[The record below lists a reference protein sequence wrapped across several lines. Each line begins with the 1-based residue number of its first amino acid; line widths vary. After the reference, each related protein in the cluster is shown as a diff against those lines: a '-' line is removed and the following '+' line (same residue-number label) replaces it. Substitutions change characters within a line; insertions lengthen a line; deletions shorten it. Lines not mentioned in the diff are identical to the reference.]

1 MESRILLLAVK
12 GRDAAVIEQ
21 LLRRAGHESLICDS
35 CAELAREGRRGA
47 AIAVVTE
54 ESLLESD
61 TTALDDWL
69 SEQPSWSDFPFILL
83 ATKRAGRR
91 PQDALR
97 ILEQLGNVV
106 VLERPVHSETLAS
119 AVNSAMRGRSR
130 QYEARRRLEDLQAA
144 EGRLTSLNGSL
155 ETRIA
160 ERTEELSSANNQLM
174 QEIAERE
181 RAQAA
186 LAQSQKMEAVGQLTG
201 GIAHDFNNLLTVIFG
216 NLELIQR
223 RTDDEKTARLADF
236 ARQAADRAARLTHQ
250 LLAFSRTQNLNLKAV
265 DLNGLVT
272 GMHDLL
278 GRTIGPMVRIEMA
291 LNAAGPWALADANQL
306 ELAIL
311 NLSINARD
319 AMPDGGVLTIATGGR
334 TAEGGDLAPGD
345 YAVISVRDS
354 GSGIP
359 AHLLSK
365 VFDPFFTTK
374 PIGKGTGL
382 GLSQVYGIAQQS
394 GGTVRLTSV
403 EGQGST
409 LEIWL
414 PAAEATV
421 GAPEEVVRAEANA
434 DGPNQRILVV
444 DDDEAVRRFIVDC
457 LQSLGYNVDEAAEGE
472 SALRMLRKERPD
484 LMIVDYAMPGM
495 TGVDVVV
502 QARTTAP
509 GLPIILATGYA
520 DMEAV
525 DRVMPLDDLLRKPF
539 RLSELAKAV
548 RKALD
553 PETRLEQAA
562 QG

>member
-1 MESRILLLAVK
+1 MEQRILLLAIR
-12 GRDAAVIEQ
+12 GRDAVVIKQ
-21 LLRRAGHESLICDS
+21 LLTRAGHESVICES
-35 CAELAREGRRGA
+35 GEALAREAARGA

-54 ESLLESD
+54 ESLLEAD
-61 TTALDDWL
+61 LTGLGAWL
-69 SEQPSWSDFPFILL
+69 GDQPSWSDFPFVLL

-91 PQDALR
+91 PRDALR
-97 ILEQLGNVV
+97 MLEKLGNVV

-144 EGRLTSLNGSL
+144 EGRLTSVNGSL
-155 ETRIA
+155 EARIA
-160 ERTEELSSANNQLM
+160 ERTAELSSANNQLM

-181 RAQAA
+181 RAQSA

-223 RTDDEKTARLADF
+223 RTEDEKTARLADF
-236 ARQAADRAARLTHQ
+236 ARQAADRAAKLTHQ
-250 LLAFSRTQNLNLKAV
+250 LLAFSRTQNLTLKAV
-265 DLNGLVT
+265 DLNSLVT

-291 LNAAGPWALADANQL
+291 PDSGRPWALADANQL

-319 AMPDGGVLTIATGGR
+319 AMPDGGVLTIATGAR

-345 YAVISVRDS
+345 YAVVTVRDS

-359 AHLLSK
+359 SHLLSK

-409 LEIWL
+409 VEIWL

-421 GAPEEVVRAEANA
+421 TAPEEVFRAEADA

-472 SALRMLRKERPD
+472 TALRMLRQARPD

-495 TGVDVVV
+495 TGVDVVIE
-502 QARTTAP
+502 ARSSAP
-509 GLPIILATGYA
+509 ALPIIMATGYA

-525 DRVMPLDDLLRKPF
+525 DRVMPPENLLRKPF
-539 RLSELAKAV
+539 RLAELATAV
-548 RKALD
+548 RTALD
-553 PETRLEQAA
+553 TPT
-562 QG
+562 G

>member
-1 MESRILLLAVK
+1 MEQRILLLALK
-12 GRDAAVIEQ
+12 GRDASVIQQ
-21 LLRRAGHESLICDS
+21 LLTRAGHESLICES

-54 ESLLESD
+54 ESLLAAD
-61 TTALDDWL
+61 TSAIDAWL
-69 SEQPSWSDFPFILL
+69 GEQPAWSDFPFVLL

-97 ILEQLGNVV
+97 ILDQLGNVV

-130 QYEARRRLEDLQAA
+130 QYAARRGLEELQTA
-144 EGRLTSLNGSL
+144 EERLTHLNGSL
-155 ETRIA
+155 EARIA
-160 ERTEELSSANNQLM
+160 ERTEALSSANNQLM
-174 QEIAERE
+174 QEIAVRE

-223 RTDDEKTARLADF
+223 RTDDEKTAKLADF
-236 ARQAADRAARLTHQ
+236 ARQAADRAAKLTHQ
-250 LLAFSRTQNLNLKAV
+250 LLAFSRTQNLMLKAV
-265 DLNGLVT
+265 DANALVT

-291 LNAAGPWALADANQL
+291 LDPRAPWALADANQL

-319 AMPDGGVLTIATGGR
+319 AMGDGGVLTISTGRQAAQGV
-334 TAEGGDLAPGD
+334 DLAPGD
-345 YAVISVRDS
+345 YAVISVRDT

-359 AHLLSK
+359 PDLMAK

-394 GGTVRLTSV
+394 GGTVRLASV
-403 EGQGST
+403 EGRGT
-409 LEIWL
+409 TVEIWL
-414 PAAEATV
+414 PAAEATTA
-421 GAPEEVVRAEANA
+421 APADIFSAEADA
-434 DGPNQRILVV
+434 EAPHQRILVV
-444 DDDEAVRRFIVDC
+444 DDDEAVRRFMVES
-457 LQSLGYNVDEAAEGE
+457 LQSLGYCVDEAADGE
-472 SALRMLRKERPD
+472 AGLRVLARSSPD
-484 LMIVDYAMPGM
+484 LIIVDYAMPGM
-495 TGVDVVV
+495 TGVDLVLR
-502 QARTTAP
+502 ARAVAP
-509 GLPIILATGYA
+509 GVPIILATGYA

-525 DRVMPLDDLLRKPF
+525 DRVMPTESVLRKPF
-539 RLSELAKAV
+539 RLAELGVAV
-548 RKALD
+548 RKAL
-553 PETRLEQAA
+553 AA
-562 QG
+562 STV

>member
-1 MESRILLLAVK
+1 VEYRILLLAVK
-12 GRDAAVIEQ
+12 GRDAAVIAQ
-21 LLRRAGHESLICDS
+21 LLAKAGHESLICDS
-35 CAELAREGRRGA
+35 CRDLAREGQRGA
-47 AIAVVTE
+47 AVAVVTE
-54 ESLLESD
+54 ESLLDDD
-61 TTALDDWL
+61 TAALDGWL

-91 PQDALR
+91 PRDALKMLR
-97 ILEQLGNVV
+97 QLGNVV

-130 QYEARRRLEDLQAA
+130 QYEARRHLEELQSA

-155 ETRIA
+155 EARIA
-160 ERTEELSSANNQLM
+160 ERTGELSSANNQLM
-174 QEIAERE
+174 QEVAERE

-223 RTDDEKTARLADF
+223 RTEDEKTARLADF
-236 ARQAADRAARLTHQ
+236 ARQAAERAAKLTHQ
-250 LLAFSRTQNLNLKAV
+250 LLAFSRTQNLTLKAV
-265 DLNGLVT
+265 DLNALVT

-291 LNAAGPWALADANQL
+291 LDATGPWALADDNQL

-334 TAEGGDLAPGD
+334 PAEGRDLAPGD
-345 YAVISVRDS
+345 YAVISVRDT

-359 AHLLSK
+359 GHLLSK

-394 GGTVRLTSV
+394 GGTVRLSSV

-409 LEIWL
+409 VEIWL
-414 PAAEATV
+414 PAAEATLP
-421 GAPEEVVRAEANA
+421 APEDAFAADARA
-434 DGPNQRILVV
+434 DGPHKRILVV
-444 DDDEAVRRFIVDC
+444 DDDADVRRFIVDC
-457 LQSLGYNVDEAAEGE
+457 LQSLGYSVDEAAEGR
-472 SALRMLRKERPD
+472 SALRRLKETPPD
-484 LMIVDYAMPGM
+484 LLIVDYAMPGM
-495 TGVDVVV
+495 TGVDVVME
-502 QARTTAP
+502 ARASAP
-509 GLPIILATGYA
+509 ALPIIMATGYA

-525 DRVMPLDDLLRKPF
+525 DRVMPPESLLRKPF
-539 RLSELAKAV
+539 RLAELATAV
-548 RKALD
+548 RRALV
-553 PETRLEQAA
+553 PSTA
-562 QG
+562 

>member
-1 MESRILLLAVK
+1 MEWRILLLALK
-12 GRDAAVIEQ
+12 GRDSAVIEQ
-21 LLRRAGHESLICDS
+21 LLARAGHACLTCDS
-35 CAELAREGRRGA
+35 PAALARAGRQGA

-54 ESLLESD
+54 ESLLDAD
-61 TTALDDWL
+61 TTALDAWL
-69 SEQPSWSDFPFILL
+69 GEQPSWSDFPFVLL

-91 PQDALR
+91 PRDALR
-97 ILEQLGNVV
+97 MLEQLGNVV

-160 ERTEELSSANNQLM
+160 ERTEALSSANNQLM

-216 NLELIQR
+216 NLELIRR
-223 RTDDEKTARLADF
+223 RTGDDRTARLADF
-236 ARQAADRAARLTHQ
+236 AQQAADRAAKLTHQ
-250 LLAFSRTQNLNLKAV
+250 LLAFSRTQNLTLKAV
-265 DLNGLVT
+265 DLNALVM

-291 LNAAGPWALADANQL
+291 LDAGGPWAQADANQL

-319 AMPDGGVLTIATGGR
+319 AMADGGVLTISTGRQVAQGI
-334 TAEGGDLAPGD
+334 DLAPGD
-345 YAVISVRDS
+345 YAVISVRDN

-359 AHLLSK
+359 PGLMAK
-365 VFDPFFTTK
+365 VFEPFFTTK

-394 GGTVRLTSV
+394 GGTVRLASV
-403 EGQGST
+403 EGRGT
-409 LEIWL
+409 TVEIWL
-414 PAAEATV
+414 PAAEATIA
-421 GAPEEVVRAEANA
+421 APEQPFSAEADA
-434 DGPNQRILVV
+434 EGPHQRILVV
-444 DDDEAVRRFIVDC
+444 DDDEAVRRFIVEC
-457 LQSLGYNVDEAAEGE
+457 LQSLGYSVEEAADGE
-472 SALRMLRKERPD
+472 AGLRVLQRSPPD

-495 TGVDVVV
+495 TGVDVVLRA
-502 QARTTAP
+502 QAVAP
-509 GLPIILATGYA
+509 GVPVILATGYA

-525 DRVMPLDDLLRKPF
+525 DRVMPTESVLRKPF
-539 RLSELAKAV
+539 RLAELGVAV
-548 RKALD
+548 RQALA
-553 PETRLEQAA
+553 PPTA
-562 QG
+562 

>member
-1 MESRILLLAVK
+1 MEWRILLLALK
-12 GRDAAVIEQ
+12 GRDSAVIEQ
-21 LLRRAGHESLICDS
+21 LLARAGHECLICDS
-35 CAELAREGRRGA
+35 PAELAHEGRQGA

-54 ESLLESD
+54 ESLLDAD
-61 TTALDDWL
+61 TTALDAWL
-69 SEQPSWSDFPFILL
+69 DEQPSWSDFPFVLL

-91 PQDALR
+91 PRDALR
-97 ILEQLGNVV
+97 TLEQLGNVV

-130 QYEARRRLEDLQAA
+130 QYDARRRLEDLQAA

-160 ERTEELSSANNQLM
+160 ERTEALSSANNQLM

-216 NLELIQR
+216 NLELIRR
-223 RTDDEKTARLADF
+223 RTDDEKTGRLADF
-236 ARQAADRAARLTHQ
+236 AQQAADRAAKLTHQ
-250 LLAFSRTQNLNLKAV
+250 LLAFSRTQNLTLKAV

-278 GRTIGPMVRIEMA
+278 GRSIGPMVRIEMA
-291 LNAAGPWALADANQL
+291 LDAAGPWALADANQL

-319 AMPDGGVLTIATGGR
+319 AMADGGVLTISTGRQAAQGV
-334 TAEGGDLAPGD
+334 DLAPGD
-345 YAVISVRDS
+345 YAVISVRDT

-359 AHLLSK
+359 PGLMAR

-394 GGTVRLTSV
+394 GGTVRLASV
-403 EGQGST
+403 EGRGT
-409 LEIWL
+409 TVEVWL
-414 PAAEATV
+414 PAAEATPA
-421 GAPEEVVRAEANA
+421 APEHLFSAEADA
-434 DGPNQRILVV
+434 EAPHQRILVV
-444 DDDEAVRRFIVDC
+444 DDDEAVRRFIVEC
-457 LQSLGYNVDEAAEGE
+457 LQSLGYSVDEAADGE
-472 SALRMLRKERPD
+472 AGLRVLQGSPPD
-484 LMIVDYAMPGM
+484 LIIVDYAMPGM
-495 TGVDVVV
+495 TGVDVV
-502 QARTTAP
+502 QRARAVAP
-509 GLPIILATGYA
+509 GVPIILATGYA

-525 DRVMPLDDLLRKPF
+525 DRVMPTGSVLRKPF
-539 RLSELAKAV
+539 RIAELGLAV
-548 RKALD
+548 RQALA
-553 PETRLEQAA
+553 PATV
-562 QG
+562 

>member
-1 MESRILLLAVK
+1 MSERVEWRVLLLALK
-12 GRDAAVIEQ
+12 GRDATVVAQ
-21 LLRRAGHESLICDS
+21 LLERAGHECLICDS
-35 CAELAREGRRGA
+35 SEMLAREGRRGA
-47 AIAVVTE
+47 AIALVTE
-54 ESLLESD
+54 ESLLDAD
-61 TTALDDWL
+61 TSALDAWL
-69 SEQPSWSDFPFILL
+69 HAQPSWSDFPFVLL

-91 PQDALR
+91 PQEALR
-97 ILEQLGNVV
+97 MLEQLGNVV

-130 QYEARRRLEDLQAA
+130 QYEARRRLEDLQSA
-144 EGRLTSLNGSL
+144 EERLTSLNGSL
-155 ETRIA
+155 EARIA
-160 ERTEELSSANNQLM
+160 ERTEALSSANNQLM
-174 QEIAERE
+174 QEIAVRE

-223 RTDDEKTARLADF
+223 RTDDEKTARLAEF

-250 LLAFSRTQNLNLKAV
+250 LLAFSRTQNLTLKAV
-265 DLNGLVT
+265 DLNSLVT

-291 LNAAGPWALADANQL
+291 PDPGRPWALADANQL

-319 AMPDGGVLTIATGGR
+319 AMADGGVLTIATGR
-334 TAEGGDLAPGD
+334 RAAEGEDLAAGD
-345 YAVISVRDS
+345 YAVVSVQDT

-359 AHLLSK
+359 PHLVAK

-394 GGTVRLTSV
+394 GGTVRLASV

-409 LEIWL
+409 VEIWL
-414 PAAEATV
+414 PAAAPAVT
-421 GAPEEVVRAEANA
+421 APEDVFRVEADAE
-434 DGPNQRILVV
+434 GPHQRILVV
-444 DDDEAVRRFIVDC
+444 DDDEAVRRFIVEC
-457 LQSLGYNVDEAAEGE
+457 LQTLGYSVEAAADGE
-472 SALRMLRKERPD
+472 SGLRALREARPD
-484 LMIVDYAMPGM
+484 LLIVDYAMPGM
-495 TGVDVVV
+495 TGVEVVR
-502 QARTTAP
+502 QARLVAP
-509 GLPIILATGYA
+509 DVPILLATGYA

-525 DRVMPLDDLLRKPF
+525 DRVMAMESVLRKPF
-539 RLSELAKAV
+539 RLAELGVAV
-548 RKALD
+548 RKALA
-553 PETRLEQAA
+553 PAA
-562 QG
+562 AVA

>member
-1 MESRILLLAVK
+1 VEWRILLLALK
-12 GRDAAVIEQ
+12 GRDSAVIEQ
-21 LLRRAGHESLICDS
+21 LLARAGHDCLICDS
-35 CAELAREGRRGA
+35 PAALACEGRQGA

-54 ESLLESD
+54 ESLLDAD
-61 TTALDDWL
+61 TTELDAWL
-69 SEQPSWSDFPFILL
+69 GEQPSWSDFPFVLL

-91 PQDALR
+91 PRDALR
-97 ILEQLGNVV
+97 TLEQLGNVV

-130 QYEARRRLEDLQAA
+130 QYDARRRLEELQAA

-160 ERTEELSSANNQLM
+160 ERTEALSSANNQLM

-216 NLELIQR
+216 NLELIRR
-223 RTDDEKTARLADF
+223 RTDDEKTGRLADF
-236 ARQAADRAARLTHQ
+236 AQQAADRAAKLTHQ
-250 LLAFSRTQNLNLKAV
+250 LLAFSRTQNLTLKAV

-278 GRTIGPMVRIEMA
+278 GRSIGPMVRIEMA
-291 LNAAGPWALADANQL
+291 LDPGAPWALADANQL

-319 AMPDGGVLTIATGGR
+319 AMAEGGVLTISTGR
-334 TAEGGDLAPGD
+334 RAAEGVDLAPGD
-345 YAVISVRDS
+345 YAVISVRDT

-359 AHLLSK
+359 PGLIAR

-394 GGTVRLTSV
+394 GGTVRLASV
-403 EGQGST
+403 EGRGT
-409 LEIWL
+409 TVEIWL
-414 PAAEATV
+414 PAAEATTAV
-421 GAPEEVVRAEANA
+421 PEPLLSPEPDAE
-434 DGPNQRILVV
+434 GPNQRILVV
-444 DDDEAVRRFIVDC
+444 DDDEAVRRFIVEC
-457 LQSLGYNVDEAAEGE
+457 LRSLGYSVDEASDGE
-472 SALRMLRKERPD
+472 AGLRLLQGAPPD
-484 LMIVDYAMPGM
+484 LIIVDYAMPGM
-495 TGVDVVV
+495 TGVDVVLR
-502 QARTTAP
+502 ARAVVP
-509 GLPIILATGYA
+509 DVPVILATGYA

-525 DRVMPLDDLLRKPF
+525 DRVMPTERVLRKPF
-539 RLSELAKAV
+539 RIAELGVAV
-548 RKALD
+548 RQALA
-553 PETRLEQAA
+553 TQTA
-562 QG
+562 

>member
-1 MESRILLLAVK
+1 MEYRILLLAVK
-12 GRDAAVIEQ
+12 GRDAAVIAQ
-21 LLRRAGHESLICDS
+21 LLAKAGHESLICDS
-35 CAELAREGRRGA
+35 CRDLAREGQRGA
-47 AIAVVTE
+47 AVAVVTE
-54 ESLLESD
+54 ESLLDDD
-61 TTALDDWL
+61 TAALDGWL

-91 PQDALR
+91 PRDALKMLR
-97 ILEQLGNVV
+97 QLGNVV

-130 QYEARRRLEDLQAA
+130 QYEARRHLEELQSA

-155 ETRIA
+155 EARIA
-160 ERTEELSSANNQLM
+160 ERTGELSSANNQLM
-174 QEIAERE
+174 QEVAERE

-223 RTDDEKTARLADF
+223 RTEDEKTARLADF
-236 ARQAADRAARLTHQ
+236 ARQAAERAAKLTHQ
-250 LLAFSRTQNLNLKAV
+250 LLAFSRTQNLTLKAV
-265 DLNGLVT
+265 DLNALVT

-291 LNAAGPWALADANQL
+291 LDATGPWALADDNQL

-334 TAEGGDLAPGD
+334 PAEGRDLAPGD
-345 YAVISVRDS
+345 YAVISVRDT

-359 AHLLSK
+359 GHLLSK

-394 GGTVRLTSV
+394 GGTVRLSSV

-409 LEIWL
+409 VEIWL
-414 PAAEATV
+414 PAAEATLP
-421 GAPEEVVRAEANA
+421 APEDAFAADARA
-434 DGPNQRILVV
+434 DGPHKRILVV
-444 DDDEAVRRFIVDC
+444 DDDADVRRFIVDC
-457 LQSLGYNVDEAAEGE
+457 LQSLGYSVDEAAEGR
-472 SALRMLRKERPD
+472 SALRRLKETPPD
-484 LMIVDYAMPGM
+484 LLIVDYAMPGM
-495 TGVDVVV
+495 TGVDVVME
-502 QARTTAP
+502 ARASAP
-509 GLPIILATGYA
+509 ALPIIMATGYA

-525 DRVMPLDDLLRKPF
+525 DRVMPPESLLRKPF
-539 RLSELAKAV
+539 RLAELATAV
-548 RKALD
+548 RRALV
-553 PETRLEQAA
+553 PSTA
-562 QG
+562 

>member
-1 MESRILLLAVK
+1 MEQRILLLALK
-12 GRDAAVIEQ
+12 GRDASVIQQ
-21 LLRRAGHESLICDS
+21 LLDRAGHESLICES
-35 CAELAREGRRGA
+35 CGELAREGRRGA

-54 ESLLESD
+54 ESLLATD
-61 TTALDDWL
+61 TSAIDAWL
-69 SEQPSWSDFPFILL
+69 GEQPAWSDFPFVLL

-119 AVNSAMRGRSR
+119 AVNSALRGRSR
-130 QYEARRRLEDLQAA
+130 QYAARRGLEELQTA
-144 EGRLTSLNGSL
+144 EGRLTHLNGSL
-155 ETRIA
+155 EARIA
-160 ERTEELSSANNQLM
+160 ERTEALSSANNQLM
-174 QEIAERE
+174 QEIAVRE

-223 RTDDEKTARLADF
+223 RTDDEKTAKLADF
-236 ARQAADRAARLTHQ
+236 ARQAADRAAKLTHQ
-250 LLAFSRTQNLNLKAV
+250 LLAFSRTQNLMLKAV
-265 DLNGLVT
+265 DANALVT

-291 LNAAGPWALADANQL
+291 LDPGGPWALADANQL

-319 AMPDGGVLTIATGGR
+319 AMGDGGVLTISTGRQAAQGI
-334 TAEGGDLAPGD
+334 DLAPGD
-345 YAVISVRDS
+345 YAVISVRDT

-359 AHLLSK
+359 PDLMAK

-394 GGTVRLTSV
+394 GGTVRLASV
-403 EGQGST
+403 EGRGT
-409 LEIWL
+409 TVEIWL
-414 PAAEATV
+414 PEAEAATAAPADISSAEAAAEA
-421 GAPEEVVRAEANA
+421 PH
-434 DGPNQRILVV
+434 QRILVI
-444 DDDEAVRRFIVDC
+444 DDDEAVRRFMVES
-457 LQSLGYNVDEAAEGE
+457 LQSLGYSVDEAADGE
-472 SALRMLRKERPD
+472 AGLRVLAGAAPD
-484 LMIVDYAMPGM
+484 LIIVDYAMPGM
-495 TGVDVVV
+495 TGVDLVLR
-502 QARTTAP
+502 ARAVAP
-509 GLPIILATGYA
+509 GVPIILATGYA

-525 DRVMPLDDLLRKPF
+525 DRVMPTESVLRKPF
-539 RLSELAKAV
+539 RLAELGVAV
-548 RKALD
+548 RKALV
-553 PETRLEQAA
+553 PSTA
-562 QG
+562 

>member
-1 MESRILLLAVK
+1 MEQRILLLALK
-12 GRDAAVIEQ
+12 GRDASVIQQ
-21 LLRRAGHESLICDS
+21 LLDRAGHESLICES
-35 CAELAREGRRGA
+35 CGELAREGRRGA

-54 ESLLESD
+54 ESLLATD
-61 TTALDDWL
+61 TSAIDAWL
-69 SEQPSWSDFPFILL
+69 GEQPAWSDFPFVLL

-119 AVNSAMRGRSR
+119 AVNSALRGRSR
-130 QYEARRRLEDLQAA
+130 QYAARRGLEELQTA
-144 EGRLTSLNGSL
+144 EGRLTHLNGSL
-155 ETRIA
+155 EARIA
-160 ERTEELSSANNQLM
+160 ERTEALSSANNQLM
-174 QEIAERE
+174 QEIAVRE

-223 RTDDEKTARLADF
+223 RTDDEKTAKLADF
-236 ARQAADRAARLTHQ
+236 ARQAADRAAKLTHQ
-250 LLAFSRTQNLNLKAV
+250 LLAFSRTQNLMLKAV
-265 DLNGLVT
+265 DANALVT

-291 LNAAGPWALADANQL
+291 LDPGAPWALADANQL

-319 AMPDGGVLTIATGGR
+319 AMGEGGVLTISTGRQAAQGV
-334 TAEGGDLAPGD
+334 DLAPGD
-345 YAVISVRDS
+345 YAVISVRDT

-359 AHLLSK
+359 PDLMAK

-394 GGTVRLTSV
+394 GGTVRLASV
-403 EGQGST
+403 EGRGT
-409 LEIWL
+409 TVEIWL
-414 PAAEATV
+414 PEAEAATAAPADISSAEAAAEA
-421 GAPEEVVRAEANA
+421 PH
-434 DGPNQRILVV
+434 QRILVI
-444 DDDEAVRRFIVDC
+444 DDDEAVRRFMVES
-457 LQSLGYNVDEAAEGE
+457 LQSLGYSVDEAADGE
-472 SALRMLRKERPD
+472 AGLRVLAGAAPD
-484 LMIVDYAMPGM
+484 LIIVDYAMPGM
-495 TGVDVVV
+495 TGVDLVLR
-502 QARTTAP
+502 ARAVAP
-509 GLPIILATGYA
+509 DVPIILATGYA

-525 DRVMPLDDLLRKPF
+525 DRVMPTESVLRKPF
-539 RLSELAKAV
+539 RLAELGVAV
-548 RKALD
+548 RKALV
-553 PETRLEQAA
+553 PSTA
-562 QG
+562 

>member
-1 MESRILLLAVK
+1 MEQRILLLALK
-12 GRDAAVIEQ
+12 GRDASVIQQ
-21 LLRRAGHESLICDS
+21 LLDRAGHESLICES
-35 CAELAREGRRGA
+35 CGELAREGRRGA

-54 ESLLESD
+54 ESLLATD
-61 TTALDDWL
+61 TSAIDAWL
-69 SEQPSWSDFPFILL
+69 GEQPAWSDFPFVLL

-119 AVNSAMRGRSR
+119 AVNSALRGRSR
-130 QYEARRRLEDLQAA
+130 QYAARRGLEELQTA
-144 EGRLTSLNGSL
+144 EGRLTHLNGSL
-155 ETRIA
+155 EARIA
-160 ERTEELSSANNQLM
+160 ERTEALSSANNQLM
-174 QEIAERE
+174 QEIAVRE

-223 RTDDEKTARLADF
+223 RTDDEKTAKLADF
-236 ARQAADRAARLTHQ
+236 ARQAADRAAKLTHQ
-250 LLAFSRTQNLNLKAV
+250 LLAFSRTQNLMLKAV
-265 DLNGLVT
+265 DANALVT

-291 LNAAGPWALADANQL
+291 LDPGAPWALADANQL

-319 AMPDGGVLTIATGGR
+319 AMGEGGVLTISTGRQAAQGV
-334 TAEGGDLAPGD
+334 DLAPGD
-345 YAVISVRDS
+345 YAVISVRDT

-359 AHLLSK
+359 PDLMAK

-394 GGTVRLTSV
+394 GGTVRLASV
-403 EGQGST
+403 EGRGT
-409 LEIWL
+409 TVEIWL
-414 PAAEATV
+414 PEAEAATAAPADISSAEAAAEA
-421 GAPEEVVRAEANA
+421 PH
-434 DGPNQRILVV
+434 QRILVI
-444 DDDEAVRRFIVDC
+444 DDDEAVRRFMVES
-457 LQSLGYNVDEAAEGE
+457 LQSLGYSVDEAADGE
-472 SALRMLRKERPD
+472 AGLRVLAGAAPD
-484 LMIVDYAMPGM
+484 LIIVDYAMPGM
-495 TGVDVVV
+495 TGVDLVLR
-502 QARTTAP
+502 ARAVAP
-509 GLPIILATGYA
+509 GVPIILATGYA

-525 DRVMPLDDLLRKPF
+525 DRVMPTESVLRKPF
-539 RLSELAKAV
+539 RLAELGVAV
-548 RKALD
+548 RKALV
-553 PETRLEQAA
+553 PSTA
-562 QG
+562 

>member
-1 MESRILLLAVK
+1 MEQRILLLALK
-12 GRDAAVIEQ
+12 GRDASVIQQ
-21 LLRRAGHESLICDS
+21 LLDRAGHESLICES
-35 CAELAREGRRGA
+35 CGELAREGRRGA

-54 ESLLESD
+54 ESLLATD
-61 TTALDDWL
+61 TSAIDAWL
-69 SEQPSWSDFPFILL
+69 GEQPAWSDFPFVLL

-119 AVNSAMRGRSR
+119 AVNSALRGRSR
-130 QYEARRRLEDLQAA
+130 QYAARRGLEELQTA
-144 EGRLTSLNGSL
+144 EGRLTHLNGSL
-155 ETRIA
+155 EARIA
-160 ERTEELSSANNQLM
+160 ERTEALSSANNQLM
-174 QEIAERE
+174 QEIAVRE

-223 RTDDEKTARLADF
+223 RTDDEKTAKLADF
-236 ARQAADRAARLTHQ
+236 ARQAADRAAKLTHQ
-250 LLAFSRTQNLNLKAV
+250 LLAFSRTQNLMLKAV
-265 DLNGLVT
+265 DANALVT

-291 LNAAGPWALADANQL
+291 LDPGAPWALADANQL

-319 AMPDGGVLTIATGGR
+319 AMGDGGVLTISTGRQAAQGV
-334 TAEGGDLAPGD
+334 DLAPGD
-345 YAVISVRDS
+345 YAVISVRDT

-359 AHLLSK
+359 PDLMAK

-394 GGTVRLTSV
+394 GGTVRLASV
-403 EGQGST
+403 EGRGT
-409 LEIWL
+409 TVEIWL
-414 PAAEATV
+414 PEAEAATAAPADISSAEAAAEA
-421 GAPEEVVRAEANA
+421 PH
-434 DGPNQRILVV
+434 QRILVI
-444 DDDEAVRRFIVDC
+444 DDDEAVRRFMVES
-457 LQSLGYNVDEAAEGE
+457 LQSLGYSVDEAADGE
-472 SALRMLRKERPD
+472 AGLRVLAGAAPD
-484 LMIVDYAMPGM
+484 LIIVDYAMPGM
-495 TGVDVVV
+495 TGVDLVLR
-502 QARTTAP
+502 ARAVAP
-509 GLPIILATGYA
+509 DVPIILATGYA

-525 DRVMPLDDLLRKPF
+525 DRVMPTESVLRKPF
-539 RLSELAKAV
+539 RLAELGVAV
-548 RKALD
+548 RKALV
-553 PETRLEQAA
+553 PSTA
-562 QG
+562 

>member
-1 MESRILLLAVK
+1 MEQRILLLALK
-12 GRDAAVIEQ
+12 GRDASVIQQ
-21 LLRRAGHESLICDS
+21 LLTRAGHESLICET

-54 ESLLESD
+54 ESLLAAD
-61 TTALDDWL
+61 TSAIDAWL
-69 SEQPSWSDFPFILL
+69 GEQPAWSDFPFVLL

-130 QYEARRRLEDLQAA
+130 QYAARRGLEELQTA
-144 EGRLTSLNGSL
+144 EGRLTQLNGSL

-160 ERTEELSSANNQLM
+160 ERTEALSSANNQLM
-174 QEIAERE
+174 QEIAVRE

-223 RTDDEKTARLADF
+223 RTDDEKTAKLADF
-236 ARQAADRAARLTHQ
+236 ARQAADRAAKLTHQ
-250 LLAFSRTQNLNLKAV
+250 LLAFSRTQNLMLKAV
-265 DLNGLVT
+265 DANALVT

-291 LNAAGPWALADANQL
+291 LDPGAPWALADANQL

-319 AMPDGGVLTIATGGR
+319 AMGDGGVLTISTGRQAAQGV
-334 TAEGGDLAPGD
+334 DLAPGD
-345 YAVISVRDS
+345 YAVISVRDT

-359 AHLLSK
+359 PDLMAK

-394 GGTVRLTSV
+394 GGTVRLSSV
-403 EGQGST
+403 EGRGT
-409 LEIWL
+409 TVEIWL
-414 PAAEATV
+414 PATEAAIAVPADIFSAEAD
-421 GAPEEVVRAEANA
+421 AEA
-434 DGPNQRILVV
+434 PHQRILVV
-444 DDDEAVRRFIVDC
+444 DDDEAVRRFMVES
-457 LQSLGYNVDEAAEGE
+457 LQSLGYSVDEAADGE
-472 SALRMLRKERPD
+472 AGLLVLQGSPPD
-484 LMIVDYAMPGM
+484 LIIVDYAMPGM
-495 TGVDVVV
+495 TGVDLVLRAQAVV
-502 QARTTAP
+502 P
-509 GLPIILATGYA
+509 GVPIILATGYA

-525 DRVMPLDDLLRKPF
+525 DRVMPTESVLRKPF
-539 RLSELAKAV
+539 RLSELGVAV
-548 RKALD
+548 RKAL
-553 PETRLEQAA
+553 AA
-562 QG
+562 STV

>member
-1 MESRILLLAVK
+1 VEQRILLLALK
-12 GRDAAVIEQ
+12 GRDASVIQQ
-21 LLRRAGHESLICDS
+21 LLTRAGHESLICES
-35 CAELAREGRRGA
+35 CGELAREGRRGA

-54 ESLLESD
+54 ESLLAAD
-61 TTALDDWL
+61 TSAIDAWL
-69 SEQPSWSDFPFILL
+69 GDQPAWSDFPFVLL

-130 QYEARRRLEDLQAA
+130 QYAARRGLEELQTA
-144 EGRLTSLNGSL
+144 EERLTHLNGSL
-155 ETRIA
+155 EARIA
-160 ERTEELSSANNQLM
+160 DRTEALSSANNQLM
-174 QEIAERE
+174 QEIAVRE

-223 RTDDEKTARLADF
+223 RTDDEKTAKLADF
-236 ARQAADRAARLTHQ
+236 ARQAADRAAKLTHQ
-250 LLAFSRTQNLNLKAV
+250 LLAFSRTQNLMLKAV
-265 DLNGLVT
+265 DANALVT

-291 LNAAGPWALADANQL
+291 LDPGAPWALADANQL

-319 AMPDGGVLTIATGGR
+319 AMGEGGVLTIATGRQAAQGV
-334 TAEGGDLAPGD
+334 DLAPGD
-345 YAVISVRDS
+345 YAVISVRDT

-359 AHLLSK
+359 PDLMAK

-394 GGTVRLTSV
+394 GGTVRLASC
-403 EGQGST
+403 EGQGT
-409 LEIWL
+409 KVEIWL
-414 PAAEATV
+414 PAAEPTAA
-421 GAPEEVVRAEANA
+421 APADDFRAEADA
-434 DGPNQRILVV
+434 EAPHQRILVV
-444 DDDEAVRRFIVDC
+444 DDDEAVRRFMVES
-457 LQSLGYNVDEAAEGE
+457 LQSLGYSVDEAPDGE
-472 SALRMLRKERPD
+472 AGLRVLARSSPD
-484 LMIVDYAMPGM
+484 LIIVDYAMPGM
-495 TGVDVVV
+495 TGVDVVLR
-502 QARTTAP
+502 ARAVAP
-509 GLPIILATGYA
+509 GVPIILATGYA

-525 DRVMPLDDLLRKPF
+525 DRVMLTQNVLRKPF
-539 RLSELAKAV
+539 RLAELGVAV
-548 RKALD
+548 RKALA
-553 PETRLEQAA
+553 PQTA
-562 QG
+562 

>member
-1 MESRILLLAVK
+1 MEQRILLLALK
-12 GRDAAVIEQ
+12 GRDASVIEQ
-21 LLRRAGHESLICDS
+21 LLGRAGHESLICES
-35 CAELAREGRRGA
+35 CGELAREGRRGA

-54 ESLLESD
+54 ESLLAAD
-61 TTALDDWL
+61 TSAIDAWL
-69 SEQPSWSDFPFILL
+69 GEQPAWSDFPFVLL

-119 AVNSAMRGRSR
+119 AVNSALRGRSR
-130 QYEARRRLEDLQAA
+130 QYAARRGLEELQRA
-144 EGRLTSLNGSL
+144 EERLTHLNGSL
-155 ETRIA
+155 EARIA
-160 ERTEELSSANNQLM
+160 ERTEALSSANNQLM
-174 QEIAERE
+174 QEIAVRE

-223 RTDDEKTARLADF
+223 RTDDEKTAKLADF
-236 ARQAADRAARLTHQ
+236 ARQAADRAAKLTHQ
-250 LLAFSRTQNLNLKAV
+250 LLAFSRTQNLTLKAV
-265 DLNGLVT
+265 DANALVT

-291 LNAAGPWALADANQL
+291 LDPGAPWALADSNQL

-319 AMPDGGVLTIATGGR
+319 AMAEGGVLTISTGR
-334 TAEGGDLAPGD
+334 RAAEGVDLAPGD
-345 YAVISVRDS
+345 YAVISVRDT

-359 AHLLSK
+359 PGLIAR

-394 GGTVRLTSV
+394 GGTVRLASV
-403 EGQGST
+403 EGRGT
-409 LEIWL
+409 TVEIWL
-414 PAAEATV
+414 PAAEATTAV
-421 GAPEEVVRAEANA
+421 PEPLLSPEPDAE
-434 DGPNQRILVV
+434 GPNQRILVV
-444 DDDEAVRRFIVDC
+444 DDDEAVRRFIVEC
-457 LQSLGYNVDEAAEGE
+457 LRSLGYSVDEASDGE
-472 SALRMLRKERPD
+472 AGLRLLQGAPPD
-484 LMIVDYAMPGM
+484 LIIVDYAMPGM
-495 TGVDVVV
+495 TGVDVVLR
-502 QARTTAP
+502 ARAVVP
-509 GLPIILATGYA
+509 DVPVILATGYA

-525 DRVMPLDDLLRKPF
+525 DRVMPTERVLRKPF
-539 RLSELAKAV
+539 RIAELGVAV
-548 RKALD
+548 RQALA
-553 PETRLEQAA
+553 PQTA
-562 QG
+562 

>member
-1 MESRILLLAVK
+1 VESRILLLAVK

-21 LLRRAGHESLICDS
+21 LLRRSGHESLICDS
-35 CAELAREGRRGA
+35 CVELAREGRRGA

-144 EGRLTSLNGSL
+144 EERLTSLNGSL

-236 ARQAADRAARLTHQ
+236 ARQAADRAAKLTHQ
-250 LLAFSRTQNLNLKAV
+250 LLAFSRTQNLDLKAV
-265 DLNGLVT
+265 DLNSLVT

-278 GRTIGPMVRIEMA
+278 ARTIGPMVRIEMA
-291 LNAAGPWALADANQL
+291 LDAASPWALADANQL

-319 AMPDGGVLTIATGGR
+319 AMADGGVLTIATGGR
-334 TAEGGDLAPGD
+334 PAEGVDLAPGD

-359 AHLLSK
+359 PHLLSK

-414 PAAEATV
+414 PAAEAAV
-421 GAPEEVVRAEANA
+421 PAPEEAFRAEPDA

-444 DDDEAVRRFIVDC
+444 DDDEGVRRFIVDC
-457 LQSLGYNVDEAAEGE
+457 LQSLGYSVDEAAEGE

-495 TGVDVVV
+495 TGVDVVI
-502 QARTTAP
+502 QARTAVP

-548 RKALD
+548 RKALG
-553 PETRLEQAA
+553 PETRLAQAA
-562 QG
+562 HG

>member
-21 LLRRAGHESLICDS
+21 LLERAGHDSLICDGCS
-35 CAELAREGRRGA
+35 ELAREGRRGA

-54 ESLLESD
+54 ESLLECD
-61 TTALDDWL
+61 TTALDEWL
-69 SEQPSWSDFPFILL
+69 DEQPSWSDFPFILL

-97 ILEQLGNVV
+97 MLEQLGNVV

-119 AVNSAMRGRSR
+119 AVNSALRGRSR
-130 QYEARRRLEDLQAA
+130 QYEARRRLEALQSA

-155 ETRIA
+155 EARIA

-174 QEIAERE
+174 QEIAVRE

-216 NLELIQR
+216 NLELIER
-223 RTDDEKTARLADF
+223 RTDDQKTARLADY
-236 ARQAADRAARLTHQ
+236 ARQAADRAAKLTHQ
-250 LLAFSRTQNLNLKAV
+250 LLAFSRTQNLTLKAV

-272 GMHDLL
+272 GMHDLM

-291 LNAAGPWALADANQL
+291 LDPASPWALADANQL
-306 ELAIL
+306 ELGIL

-319 AMPDGGVLTIATGGR
+319 AMPEGGVLTIATGSR
-334 TAEGGDLAPGD
+334 TAESGDLAPGE
-345 YAVISVRDS
+345 YAVISVRDT

-394 GGTVRLTSV
+394 GGTVRLASI

-409 LEIWL
+409 VEIWL
-414 PAAEATV
+414 PAAEAAV
-421 GAPEEVVRAEANA
+421 AAPEEVFRAEADA
-434 DGPNQRILVV
+434 EGPNQRILVV
-444 DDDEAVRRFIVDC
+444 DDDEAVRRFIVEC
-457 LQSLGYNVDEAAEGE
+457 LQSLGYNVEEADGGEAA
-472 SALRMLRKERPD
+472 LRLLEDARPD
-484 LMIVDYAMPGM
+484 LMIADYAMPGM
-495 TGVDVVV
+495 TGVDVVI
-502 QARTTAP
+502 QARTTEP
-509 GLPIILATGYA
+509 TLPIIMATGYA

-525 DRVMPLDDLLRKPF
+525 DRVMPLENLLRKPF
-539 RLSELAKAV
+539 RLSELATAV
-548 RKALD
+548 RTALA
-553 PETRLEQAA
+553 PSAA
-562 QG
+562 

>member
-1 MESRILLLAVK
+1 MECRILLLAVK
-12 GRDAAVIEQ
+12 GRDAAVIAQ
-21 LLRRAGHESLICDS
+21 LLAKAGHDSLICDS
-35 CAELAREGRRGA
+35 CRDLAREGQRGA
-47 AIAVVTE
+47 AVAVVTE
-54 ESLLESD
+54 ESLLDDD
-61 TTALDDWL
+61 TAALDGWL

-91 PQDALR
+91 PRDALKMLR
-97 ILEQLGNVV
+97 QLGNVV

-119 AVNSAMRGRSR
+119 AVTSAMRGRSR
-130 QYEARRRLEDLQAA
+130 QYEARRRLEALQSA

-155 ETRIA
+155 EARIA
-160 ERTEELSSANNQLM
+160 ERTGELSSANNQLM
-174 QEIAERE
+174 QEVAERE

-223 RTDDEKTARLADF
+223 RTEDEKTARLADF
-236 ARQAADRAARLTHQ
+236 ARQAAERAAKLTHQ
-250 LLAFSRTQNLNLKAV
+250 LLAFSRTQNLTLKAV
-265 DLNGLVT
+265 DLNALVT

-291 LNAAGPWALADANQL
+291 LDATGPWALADDNQL

-334 TAEGGDLAPGD
+334 PGEGSDLAPGD
-345 YAVISVRDS
+345 YVVISVRDT

-359 AHLLSK
+359 GHLLSK

-394 GGTVRLTSV
+394 GGTVRLSSV

-409 LEIWL
+409 VEIWL
-414 PAAEATV
+414 PAAEATLP
-421 GAPEEVVRAEANA
+421 APEDAFAADARA
-434 DGPNQRILVV
+434 DGPHKRILVV
-444 DDDEAVRRFIVDC
+444 DDDADVRRFIVDC
-457 LQSLGYNVDEAAEGE
+457 LQSLGYSVDEAAEGR
-472 SALRMLRKERPD
+472 SALRRLEETPPD
-484 LMIVDYAMPGM
+484 LLIVDYAMPGM
-495 TGVDVVV
+495 TGVDVVME
-502 QARTTAP
+502 ARASAP
-509 GLPIILATGYA
+509 ALPIIMATGYA

-525 DRVMPLDDLLRKPF
+525 DRVMPPENLLRKPF
-539 RLSELAKAV
+539 RLAELATAV
-548 RKALD
+548 RSALA
-553 PETRLEQAA
+553 PSAA
-562 QG
+562 

>member
-1 MESRILLLAVK
+1 MEQRILLLALK
-12 GRDAAVIEQ
+12 GRDASVIQQ
-21 LLRRAGHESLICDS
+21 LLTRAGHESLICES

-54 ESLLESD
+54 ESLLAAD
-61 TTALDDWL
+61 TSAIDAWL
-69 SEQPSWSDFPFILL
+69 GEQPAWSDFPFVLL

-130 QYEARRRLEDLQAA
+130 QYAARRGLEELQTA
-144 EGRLTSLNGSL
+144 EGRLTHLNGSL
-155 ETRIA
+155 EARIA
-160 ERTEELSSANNQLM
+160 ERTEALSSANNQLM
-174 QEIAERE
+174 QEIAVRE

-223 RTDDEKTARLADF
+223 RTDDEKTAKLADF
-236 ARQAADRAARLTHQ
+236 ARQAADRAAKLTHQ
-250 LLAFSRTQNLNLKAV
+250 LLAFSRTQNLMLKAV
-265 DLNGLVT
+265 DANALVT

-278 GRTIGPMVRIEMA
+278 DRTIGPMVRIEMA
-291 LNAAGPWALADANQL
+291 LDPGAPWALADANQL

-319 AMPDGGVLTIATGGR
+319 AMGDGGVLTISTGRQAAQGV
-334 TAEGGDLAPGD
+334 DLAPGD
-345 YAVISVRDS
+345 YAVISVRDT

-359 AHLLSK
+359 ADLMAK

-394 GGTVRLTSV
+394 GGTVRLASL
-403 EGQGST
+403 EGRGT
-409 LEIWL
+409 TVEIWL
-414 PAAEATV
+414 PATEATTAAPADIFSAEAD
-421 GAPEEVVRAEANA
+421 AEA
-434 DGPNQRILVV
+434 PHQRILVV
-444 DDDEAVRRFIVDC
+444 DDDEAVRRFMVES
-457 LQSLGYNVDEAAEGE
+457 LQSLGYSVDEAADGE
-472 SALRMLRKERPD
+472 AGLRVLVGSRPD
-484 LMIVDYAMPGM
+484 LIIVDYAMPGM
-495 TGVDVVV
+495 TGVDLVLR
-502 QARTTAP
+502 ARAVAP
-509 GLPIILATGYA
+509 GVPIILATGYA

-525 DRVMPLDDLLRKPF
+525 DRVMPTESVLRKPF
-539 RLSELAKAV
+539 RLAELGVAV
-548 RKALD
+548 RKALV
-553 PETRLEQAA
+553 PSTV
-562 QG
+562 

>member
-1 MESRILLLAVK
+1 MGVERVEWRVLLLALR
-12 GRDAAVIEQ
+12 GRDAEVIKQ
-21 LLRRAGHESLICDS
+21 LLARAGHESLICES
-35 CAELAREGRRGA
+35 CDELAREGRRGA

-54 ESLLESD
+54 ESLLDVD
-61 TTALDDWL
+61 TTALDAWL
-69 SEQPSWSDFPFILL
+69 GDQPSWSDFPFVLL

-97 ILEQLGNVV
+97 MLEQLGNVV

-119 AVNSAMRGRSR
+119 AVNSALRGRSR
-130 QYEARRRLEDLQAA
+130 QYDARRHLEALQSA
-144 EGRLTSLNGSL
+144 EERLTQLNGSL
-155 ETRIA
+155 EARIA
-160 ERTEELSSANNQLM
+160 ERTGELSSANNKLM

-223 RTDDEKTARLADF
+223 RTDDEKTAKLADF

-250 LLAFSRTQNLNLKAV
+250 LLAFSRTQNLTLEAV
-265 DLNGLVT
+265 DLNALVN

-291 LNAAGPWALADANQL
+291 LDPEGPWARADANQL

-311 NLSINARD
+311 NLAINARD
-319 AMPDGGVLTIATGGR
+319 AMMDGGVLTIGTGR
-334 TAEGGDLAPGD
+334 QTARGGDLARGD
-345 YAVISVRDS
+345 YAVISVSDT

-359 AHLLSK
+359 PDLMDK

-394 GGTVRLTSV
+394 GGTVRLASV
-403 EGQGST
+403 EGSGT
-409 LEIWL
+409 TVELWL

-421 GAPEEVVRAEANA
+421 AAPEDVFSAEAGA
-434 DGPNQRILVV
+434 DGPHQRILVV
-444 DDDEAVRRFIVDC
+444 DDDMAVRRFIVEC
-457 LQSLGYNVDEAAEGE
+457 LQSLGYSVDEAADGE
-472 SALRMLRKERPD
+472 AGLRVLQGERPD
-484 LMIVDYAMPGM
+484 LIIVDYAMPGM
-495 TGVDVVV
+495 TGVDVVLR
-502 QARTTAP
+502 ARAVAP
-509 GLPIILATGYA
+509 GVPIILATGYA
-520 DMEAV
+520 DMDAV
-525 DRVMPLDDLLRKPF
+525 DRVMPTESVLRKPF
-539 RLSELAKAV
+539 RLSELGQAV
-548 RKALD
+548 RKALA
-553 PETRLEQAA
+553 PSTA
-562 QG
+562 